1 MLNKYKKRIFRLT
14 RNLNFRNISAF
25 VLIML
30 FMSSGIPDIFLQK
43 LSTNNES
50 ELSVKKA
57 EAATYQFFPTD
68 VVVETGTEQTV
79 TSATIT
85 STEGTNLGSHQAM
98 LANDGFHWQVAG
110 AGASGVSMVVTI
122 GGVGLNGANKLDI
135 GTEIDMDATA
145 YNMLFQICDFTSTT
159 NVDNAADA
167 NCTGGGWRTINTQT
181 AANADVAYTDTA
193 NDQLRW
199 QLYNGVFSNGTTDA
213 GTPIDTPL
221 TYFVNG
227 SNEMKFRYYSTTNS
241 TSVVSIDYL
250 TAFAYIDSVYYAAD
264 YVDQVSG
271 GGTETGVYVNS
282 IPIVNN
288 ATAWTSVGTNDNNR
302 VGVSATSQ
310 VVDFYLSY
318 HNIKQYTGMNTILIG
333 SSVSCTG
340 ATTIRQYLYNFTDSA
355 WDQIGSDVSCTTS
368 DVDRYFAHNS
378 AVDGGFVFNDYISAG
393 EMRVRWA
400 SSASVTN
407 GIFVDWQY
415 VMLGS
420 VNSDSSLCEISFGT
434 GTSTN
439 CTNTRT
445 LDTLATAS
453 TFDIAGEDESTT
465 MGTGEANSFYP
476 MDNDVDA
483 VVEEA
488 VSANISV
495 PITVPA
501 NAQVVGINWASRTT
515 SRSTGTTR
523 VTNSVRDYGGL
534 TSITGG
540 WTDVGAVVNATTQTY
555 QDSVSNASF
564 VVYGQQINPE
574 DYVDTSNGL
583 MNMRLRTSTDGA
595 TTDNSTTAWDFAMM
609 SIQWVEDSPN
619 PTTRYQYVP
628 NGQTLVTGTDT
639 NANSAAV
646 AAANGINTGS
656 WKGTLA
662 DDNYHWE
669 LTGVTPS
676 PTVSLDA
683 QLFMNGVKLNGANTI
698 IVQSE
703 IDTDATAPLILVQIC
718 DWVSTTSVDHAA
730 DAQCTGGGWR
740 TLNSRDATVNP
751 TTATAYTWNV
761 YDGKWSNG
769 SNTPIS
775 TPLTNFVTTDAN
787 KRVLIRYY
795 STTNA
800 TTAGN
805 FAIDYLR
812 IFPVINPVYEAAG
825 ATALTNS
832 LTGDYNNLNTVTQ
845 GASDNTDLQ
854 CLGTT
859 GGPDCYLSFKN
870 IKTYPSMNT
879 ILARAEFA
887 CSVGGTAPEVR
898 LAMYNFTTAAW
909 TNITNEIASCSTT
922 DTVRIGAVN
931 NITISDYVHNGE
943 ARLRFYRSSGTDTGA
958 IQIDLAYIMVGTTNS
973 DSGAANCFISFGTLS
988 ANDCT
993 AARTINM
1000 EGATNNGTTWR
1011 ILAEDESTSRGTGE
1025 ANDFYAFDVDMDA
1038 TASEEG
1044 AASHTKFS
1052 LSGEPTYGAITG
1064 IFFSSNHMSGTGG
1077 TVSLNI
1083 ADYSGYNTAAAAA
1096 GGFIALGATATTALV
1111 YTDNITV
1118 ATNTSGGMA
1127 GYMTNAEDLLN
1138 TSGDE
1143 AWFRLRTST
1152 DSGSATNTVNQWDF
1166 AMIGLQWIETE
1177 DRTISFAISDT
1188 TIGFGPLTTS
1198 NARYATG
1205 DAAGSDTEV
1214 TAHTLTASSSAA
1226 GGYTITVE
1234 GPTLTSGGN
1243 TIDAIGDTNTASS
1256 AGTEQFGIK
1265 ASVSG
1270 ISNYDAVD
1278 DTYSGSG
1285 YGYDGTSGASVF
1297 ATQSEGDGFTSTY
1310 SVQYIANMSTGTE
1323 TGAYSTDLNYILTG
1337 NF

>member
-1 MLNKYKKRIFRLT
+1 MLNKYKKRILRLM

-30 FMSSGIPDIFLQK
+30 FMLSGIPDIFLQK
-43 LSTNNES
+43 LYSDHENEFN
-50 ELSVKKA
+50 VKKA

-68 VVVETGTEQTV
+68 VVVETGTEQNV
-79 TSATIT
+79 TSATIAA
-85 STEGTNLGSHQAM
+85 TEGTNLGSNQAM
-98 LANDGFHWQVAG
+98 MTNDGFHWQVAG

-145 YNMLFQICDFTSTT
+145 YSMLFQICDFTSTT

-167 NCTGGGWRTINTQT
+167 NCTGGGWRTINTQN
-181 AANADVAYTDTA
+181 ASNADVAYTDTA

-227 SNEMKFRYYSTTNS
+227 SNEMKFRYFSTTSS

-250 TAFAYIDSVYYAAD
+250 TAFAYVDSVYYAAD

-282 IPIVNN
+282 VPIVNN
-288 ATAWTSVGTNDNNR
+288 ATAWTTVSTNDNNR

-318 HNIKQYTGMNTILIG
+318 HNIKQYTGMNTILVG

-340 ATTIRQYLYNFTDSA
+340 ATTIRQYIYNFTDSA

-400 SSASVTN
+400 STASVTN

-434 GTSTN
+434 GTATN

-445 LDTLATAS
+445 LNTLTAAS

-465 MGTGEANSFYP
+465 MGTGEANSFYA

-483 VVEEA
+483 TVEEA
-488 VSANISV
+488 VSANISFPV
-495 PITVPA
+495 TVPA

-515 SRSTGTTR
+515 SRSVGTRR

-540 WTDVGAVVNATTQTY
+540 WTDVGAAVNATTQTY
-555 QDSVSNASF
+555 QDSISNASF
-564 VVYGQQINPE
+564 VLYGQQINPE
-574 DYVDTSNGL
+574 DYVDTVNGR

-609 SIQWVEDSPN
+609 SMQWVEDSPN
-619 PTTRYQYVP
+619 PTTRYQYTP
-628 NGQTLVTGTDT
+628 TGQTLVTGTDT

-662 DDNYHWE
+662 DDNYHWQ
-669 LTGVTPS
+669 LTGTAGGIDV
-676 PTVSLDA
+676 

-703 IDTDATAPLILVQIC
+703 IDTDATAPLVLVQIC

-787 KRVLIRYY
+787 KRVLFRYY

-812 IFPVINPVYEAAG
+812 IYPVINPVYEPG
-825 ATALTNS
+825 DATALTNS
-832 LTGDYNNLNTVTQ
+832 FTGDYTSANTVTQ
-845 GASDNTDLQ
+845 GGADNTDLQ

-859 GGPDCYLSFKN
+859 GGPDCYLSFFN
-870 IKTYPSMNT
+870 VKTYPSMNT
-879 ILARAEFA
+879 ILARSEFA
-887 CSVGGTAPEVR
+887 CTATTEAPEIKMALR
-898 LAMYNFTTAAW
+898 NFTTGAW
-909 TNITNEIASCSTT
+909 DDITTEITNCSTT
-922 DTVRIGAVN
+922 DTVRIGAKN
-931 NITISDYVHNGE
+931 NITVSDYVSNGE
-943 ARLRFYRSSGTDTGA
+943 VRLRFYRSANNGTGA
-958 IQIDLAYIMVGTTNS
+958 IQIDYAYIMLGTTNS
-973 DSGAANCFISFGTLS
+973 DSGATKCFISFGTNS

-993 AARTINM
+993 AARTIDMN
-1000 EGATNNGTTWR
+1000 GTTNNGTTWQ
-1011 ILAEDESTSRGTGE
+1011 ILAEDESTNRGAGE
-1025 ANDFYAFDVDMDA
+1025 ANDFYSFDVDMDA

-1044 AASHTKFS
+1044 SSSHTKFDF
-1052 LSGEPTYGAITG
+1052 SGEPAYGAITG
-1064 IFFSSNHMSGTGG
+1064 IFFASQHMAGTAG
-1077 TVSLNI
+1077 TVALNI
-1083 ADYSGYNTAAAAA
+1083 ADYSGYNTAAVAA

-1111 YTDNITV
+1111 YSDNITV
-1118 ATNTSGGMA
+1118 GTAVSGGAA
-1127 GYMTNAEDLLN
+1127 GYMTNPDDLLN

-1143 AWFRLRTST
+1143 GWFRLRTST
-1152 DSGSATNTVNQWDF
+1152 DGSSASNSVRQWDF
-1166 AMIGLQWIETE
+1166 AMMSLQWVEPE
-1177 DRTISFAISDT
+1177 DRTVSFDISDT

-1205 DAAGSDTEV
+1205 DATGSDTEV
-1214 TAHTLTASSSAA
+1214 VAHTLTASSSAA

-1234 GPTLTSGGN
+1234 GPTLTNGGN
-1243 TIDAIGDTNTASS
+1243 TIDAIGGTNTASS

-1265 ASVSG
+1265 GSVSG
-1270 ISNYDAVD
+1270 ISYYDTVD

-1285 YGYDGTSGASVF
+1285 YGYDGTSGASTF
-1297 ATQSEGDGFTSTY
+1297 ATQSQGDGFTSTY

-1323 TGAYSTDLNYILTG
+1323 TGAYSTDLNYIMTG

>member
-1 MLNKYKKRIFRLT
+1 MAFLFSGFTDMVLMRVLDKR
-14 RNLNFRNISAF
+14 
-25 VLIML
+25 
-30 FMSSGIPDIFLQK
+30 
-43 LSTNNES
+43 S
-50 ELSVKKA
+50 EEPVVKNA

-68 VVVETGTEQTV
+68 VVVETGTEQNV
-79 TSATIT
+79 TSATIAA
-85 STEGTNLGSHQAM
+85 TEGTNLGSHQGM
-98 LANDGFHWQVAG
+98 MTNDGFHWQVAG
-110 AGASGVSMVVTI
+110 AGASGISMVVTI

-145 YNMLFQICDFTSTT
+145 YSMLFQICDFTSTT

-167 NCTGGGWRTINTQT
+167 NCTGGGWRTINTQN
-181 AANADVAYTDTA
+181 ASNADVAYTDTA

-199 QLYNGVFSNGTTDA
+199 QLYNGVFSNGTSDA

-227 SNEMKFRYYSTTNS
+227 SNEMKFRYYSTTSS

-282 IPIVNN
+282 VPIVNN
-288 ATAWTSVGTNDNNR
+288 ATAWTSASTNDNNR

-318 HNIKQYTGMNTILIG
+318 QNIKQYTGMNTILVG
-333 SSVSCTG
+333 SSVNCTG

-400 SSASVTN
+400 STASVTN

-420 VNSDSSLCEISFGT
+420 VNTDSSLCEISFGT
-434 GTSTN
+434 GTATN

-445 LDTLATAS
+445 LNTLAAAS
-453 TFDIAGEDESTT
+453 TFDIAGEDEAAA

-476 MDNDVDA
+476 NDTDQDTT
-483 VVEEA
+483 VEEG

-495 PITVPA
+495 PVTVPA
-501 NAQVVGINWASRTT
+501 NAQVVGINWSSRTT

-523 VTNSVRDYGGL
+523 VTNSLRDYSGL
-534 TSITGG
+534 TSTTGG
-540 WTDVGAVVNATTQTY
+540 WTDVGAAVNATTQTY
-555 QDSVSNASF
+555 QDNVITAAVLS
-564 VVYGQQINPE
+564 YGQQINPE
-574 DYVDTSNGL
+574 DYVDTVNGR
-583 MNMRLRTSTDGA
+583 MNMRLRTSTSGA

-609 SIQWVEDSPN
+609 SIQWIEDSSN
-619 PTTRYQYVP
+619 PTVTYQFTP
-628 NGQTLVTGTDT
+628 TGQTLVTGTDT
-639 NANSAAV
+639 TANNTIAAG
-646 AAANGINTGS
+646 ANGANTGS

-662 DDNYHWE
+662 DDNRHWE
-669 LTGVTPS
+669 LTGTASGIDVE
-676 PTVSLDA
+676 
-683 QLFMNGVKLNGANTI
+683 LFMNGVKLNGANTI

-703 IDTDATAPLILVQIC
+703 IDVDATAPTLLVQIC

-730 DAQCTGGGWR
+730 DSNCTGGGWR
-740 TLNSRDATVNP
+740 TLNSRDAVITP

-769 SNTPIS
+769 SNTPVS
-775 TPLTNFVTTDAN
+775 TPLTNFVTTDSN
-787 KRVLIRYY
+787 KRVLVRYY

-812 IFPVINPVYEAAG
+812 IYPVINPVYEPG
-825 ATALTNS
+825 DATALTNS
-832 LTGDYNNLNTVTQ
+832 FTGDYTNANTVTQ
-845 GASDNTDLQ
+845 GGADNTDLQ

-859 GGPDCYLSFKN
+859 GGPDCYLSFFN
-870 IKTYPSMNT
+870 VKTYPSMNT
-879 ILARAEFA
+879 ILARSEFA
-887 CSVGGTAPEVR
+887 CTATTEAPEIKMALR
-898 LAMYNFTTAAW
+898 NFTTGAW
-909 TNITNEIASCSTT
+909 DDITTEIPNCSTT
-922 DTVRIGAVN
+922 DTVRIGAKN
-931 NITISDYVHNGE
+931 NITVSDYVSNGE
-943 ARLRFYRSSGTDTGA
+943 VRLRYYRSSGAGTGA
-958 IQIDLAYIMVGTTNS
+958 IQIDYSYIMLGTTNS
-973 DSGAANCFISFGTLS
+973 DSAGAYCFISFGTNS

-993 AARTINM
+993 ATRTIDMN
-1000 EGATNNGTTWR
+1000 GSTNNGTTWQ
-1011 ILAEDESTSRGTGE
+1011 ILAEDESTNRGAGE
-1025 ANDFYAFDVDMDA
+1025 ANDFYSFDVDMNA
-1038 TASEEG
+1038 TASQEG
-1044 AASHTKFS
+1044 SASHTKFS
-1052 LSGEPTYGAITG
+1052 LSGEPAYGAITG
-1064 IFFSSNHMSGTGG
+1064 IFFSSQHMAGTAG
-1077 TVSLNI
+1077 TVALNI
-1083 ADYSGYNTAAAAA
+1083 ADYSGYNTAAVAA

-1118 ATNTSGGMA
+1118 GTAISGGAA
-1127 GYMTNAEDLLN
+1127 GYMTNPDDLVN

-1143 AWFRLRTST
+1143 GWFRLRTST
-1152 DSGSATNTVNQWDF
+1152 DGSSASNAVRQWDF
-1166 AMIGLQWIETE
+1166 AMMSLQWVETE
-1177 DRTISFAISDT
+1177 DRTISFDISDT

-1205 DAAGSDTEV
+1205 DAAGSDTEA

-1234 GPTLTSGGN
+1234 GPTLTSAGG
-1243 TIDAIGDTNTASS
+1243 TIDAIGSTNTASS

-1265 ASVSG
+1265 ATVAG
-1270 ISNYDAVD
+1270 ISYYDAVD

-1285 YGYDGTSGASVF
+1285 YGYDGTSGASTF
-1297 ATQSEGDGFTSTY
+1297 ATQSQGDGFTSTY
-1310 SVQYIANMSTGTE
+1310 SVGYIANMSTGTE
-1323 TGAYSTDLNYILTG
+1323 TGAYSTDLNYIMTG